1 MWRLPKLGRNKT
13 SEPMPEAWRRLSA
26 LLYRVYPESQAEW
39 LLARLQE
46 RLGASEAVRS
56 ELTQQDVLLIAYA
69 DHVQHSDYLP
79 LRALHRFCAEQLEGM
94 FSALHILPFYPSSSD
109 DGYSVTD
116 FKSVDPRYGSWGDI
130 ERLHGDFQLMFDLP
144 LNHVSA
150 SHPWFHAF
158 LTGDDTYRDYFI
170 TLPPDTDVSRVVRPR
185 SHPLLSKFHTSL
197 GRRHVWTT
205 FSRDQIDLNYANPE
219 VLREMI
225 EVLLTYTGRS
235 ADYIRLDAVGFLWK
249 QAHTRSLHMPQTH
262 LLVQV
267 LRAVLDIAAPQVQ
280 LITETNVPSREN
292 ITYFGDGQHEAQL
305 VYNFALPPL
314 LLHAIHVKDARVL
327 SEWAATL
334 STPSKETTF
343 CNFTASHDGIGLR
356 PVEDILNRNQI
367 TDLTTRVQERGG
379 VISYRSNPDGSL
391 GPYELN
397 ISYCDAVSDPRED
410 PVLSVRKFMLTQAIM
425 LALPG
430 VPAVYFSS
438 LLAAPSWPEGV
449 SQRGY
454 NRAINRQKFPAQEG
468 DGGLTLTQLQTGAS
482 RADYALRSYRRL
494 LLIRRRESAFHPQAS
509 HRVLYLN
516 PAVFCLQRI
525 NHENVSTIL
534 ALHNMSGSHQT
545 CQLPAGSWQSL
556 LTGEDYTG
564 TVELP
569 PYHFRWLKLATSA

>member
-1 MWRLPKLGRNKT
+1 
-13 SEPMPEAWRRLSA
+13 MPEAWQRLGA
-26 LLYRVYPESQAEW
+26 LLSQVYPEPRTEW

-46 RLGASEAVRS
+46 RLGAGEDGQR

-69 DHVQHSDYLP
+69 DHVQHPDYLP
-79 LRALHRFCAEQLEGM
+79 LRALHRFCTEQLEGM
-94 FSALHILPFYPSSSD
+94 FSTLHILPFYPSSSD

-116 FKSVDPRYGSWGDI
+116 FRSVDPRYGSWGDI

-158 LTGDDTYRDYFI
+158 LTGDETYRDYFI

-185 SHPLLSKFHTSL
+185 SHPLLSKFHTSQ
-197 GRRHVWTT
+197 GARYVWTT

-225 EVLLTYTGRS
+225 EVLLTYTGRG

-262 LLVQV
+262 LLVQIM
-267 LRAVLDIAAPQVQ
+267 RAVLDIAAPQVR

-292 ITYFGDGQHEAQL
+292 IAYFGDGQHEAQL

-314 LLHAIHVKDARVL
+314 LLHAIHVKDAQVL

-334 STPSKETTF
+334 STPSSETTF

-397 ISYCDAVSDPRED
+397 ISYCDAVSDPGDD

-430 VPAVYFSS
+430 VPVVYFSS

-454 NRAINRQKFPAQEG
+454 NRAINRQKFSAQEG
-468 DGGLTLTQLQTGAS
+468 DGGLTLAQLQTGAS

-494 LLIRRRESAFHPQAS
+494 LLIRRREPAFHPQAP
-509 HRVLYLN
+509 HRILYLN
-516 PAVFCLQRI
+516 PAVFCLQRTDR
-525 NHENVSTIL
+525 ENVSTIL
-534 ALHNMSGSHQT
+534 ALHNMSGSHQA
-545 CQLPAGSWQSL
+545 CQLPAGSWQSFI
-556 LTGEDYTG
+556 TGEAYTG